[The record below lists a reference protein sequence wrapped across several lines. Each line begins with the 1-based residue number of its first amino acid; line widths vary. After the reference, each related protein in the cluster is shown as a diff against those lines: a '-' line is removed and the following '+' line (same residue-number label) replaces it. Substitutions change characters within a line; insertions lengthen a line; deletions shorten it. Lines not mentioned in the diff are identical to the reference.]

1 MSEPLK
7 NIYTLEFLND
17 FSNKI
22 HNVYAEFNKSDF
34 VASVLAYPWDEL
46 PLKARI
52 HRIAE
57 ILGDYLPNDFENA
70 LNILFSINKSCVGFP
85 YLFFPDFVATYGKQE
100 KYFEL
105 SMDAL
110 ERFTQQSSSEFAI
123 RPFLLNAPRGVME
136 YMMKWSLSPNEH
148 VRRLSSEGC
157 RPRLPWGIALPM
169 FKADPLP
176 VFKVLENLK
185 EDDSLYVRKSVA
197 NNLNDISKD
206 NPDAVLAIAENWIC
220 HNQNTDWIL
229 KRGCRTLIKR
239 ANPKAMSL
247 FGYTN
252 SSAENPI
259 FRNASISIQP
269 NQLKIGGSCE
279 LNYSLDIDWGS
290 PVHIRLEYGIDFIK
304 SNGKSSRKLFF
315 LSDKT
320 LLPNAHLQGTRI
332 HSFADLTVRKHYP
345 GIHKI
350 VLIVNGIES
359 AQTTLNILERKY
371 DYK

>member
-17 FSNKI
+17 FASKI
-22 HNVYAEFNKSDF
+22 QNVYTKFNEKDF

-57 ILGDYLPNDFENA
+57 ILGNYLPNDFENA
-70 LNILFSINKSCVGFP
+70 LNILFSINESCIRFP
-85 YLFFPDFVATYGKQE
+85 YLFFPDFIATYGRHE
-100 KYFEL
+100 EYFEL
-105 SMDAL
+105 SMNAL

-123 RPFLLNAPRGVME
+123 RPFLLHHPKRVME

-148 VRRLSSEGC
+148 IRRLSSEGC
-157 RPRLPWGIALPM
+157 RPRLPWGTSLPM
-169 FKADPLP
+169 FKIDPYP
-176 VFKVLENLK
+176 VLKVLENLK
-185 EDDSLYVRKSVA
+185 EDDSLYVRKSIA

-206 NPDAVLAIAENWIC
+206 NPDTVLEIAENWMC

-229 KRGCRTLIKR
+229 RRGCRTLIKKS
-239 ANPKAMSL
+239 NPKAMSL

-252 SSAENPI
+252 SPAENPI
-259 FRNASISIQP
+259 FRNASISVQP
-269 NQLKIGGSCE
+269 RQLKIGDSCE
-279 LNYSLDIDWGS
+279 LNYSLDIDWNS
-290 PVHIRLEYGIDFIK
+290 SVHIRLEYGIDFIK
-304 SNGKSSRKLFF
+304 SNGKPSRKLFL

-320 LLPNAHLQGTRI
+320 LLFNAHLQGTRT
-332 HSFADLTVRKHYP
+332 HSFADLTTRKHYP

-350 VLIVNGIES
+350 VLMINGIEA
-359 AQTTLNILERKY
+359 AQTKLNILGGK
-371 DYK
+371 